1 VSGRPCSACADAR
14 RPELDAAIAA
24 GESFR
29 AIARQ
34 YAPLSRDAI
43 RRHRPHVGTALVL
56 AAERREE
63 NLGDSLLVE
72 MRTLQTRTLNLLD
85 DAEKAEDGR
94 LRAVAISQVR
104 ENVSFLSKLLA
115 ELNPAEGQDARS
127 LAEQL
132 KRAKAEQVS
141 INVVP
146 LYQMMDGQNS
156 PHEALEKLVKD
167 GYLTQDVADEAMRRK
182 RDEAEPR
189 RKALKEAALDVSS

>member
-1 VSGRPCSACADAR
+1 VSGRPCSACSDAR

-43 RRHRPHVGTALVL
+43 RRHRPHVGTAIVL

-63 NLGDSLLVE
+63 NLGDSLLTE

-104 ENVSFLSKLLA
+104 ENVALFVKLTA
-115 ELNPAEGQDARS
+115 ALNPAEGGDARS

-132 KRAKAEQVS
+132 ARARAEQVS

-146 LYQMMDGQNS
+146 LYQMLSGQIS
-156 PHEALEKLVKD
+156 PHDALEKLVAW
-167 GYLTQDVADEAMRRK
+167 GYLTQDEAESAMRRK
-182 RDEAEPR
+182 REAEP
-189 RKALKEAALDVSS
+189 AARPRLLV